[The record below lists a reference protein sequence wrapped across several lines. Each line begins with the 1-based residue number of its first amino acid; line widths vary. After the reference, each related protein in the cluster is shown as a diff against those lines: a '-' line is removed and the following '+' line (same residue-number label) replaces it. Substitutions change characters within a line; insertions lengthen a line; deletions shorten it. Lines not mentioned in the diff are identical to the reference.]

1 MSDALYDPLSDQ
13 TLANPFPVYSRLR
26 ETRPV
31 YWHEGMRSWVVSRY
45 KDCMSVLLQHEVFA
59 GDWRRVGEEIPASSM
74 SIQSLDPPEQRRIRQ
89 LVMNGFHE
97 QDLDALGSRAFQLSR
112 DILQRH
118 TGAPAFDLVEEV
130 AVPMALD
137 SISRLLGVPTPDR
150 RSFVAISDAIVDSMD
165 EGLRPEVGDAGT
177 AARVRLSELVHEW
190 FEAKPERGLIGYL
203 VRHRDPAL
211 VPEDV
216 VVNTTRVMF
225 QAGYSSLSVAAGNA
239 ALALLE
245 NPESLRSLA
254 ANPEQLD
261 TAVDE
266 LMRYDG
272 PVQGTSR
279 VCVTDT
285 ELGGQ
290 VILRGQVVVVLFA
303 SANHDPEQFTTPESL
318 VLNRNPNPHLG
329 FGWGPHVCTGSLH
342 AKIALAGFVRSLVS
356 LPVFPVLAGKPVRH
370 QRATV
375 RCLQSLPLTL
385 AG

>member
-1 MSDALYDPLSDQ
+1 
-13 TLANPFPVYSRLR
+13 
-26 ETRPV
+26 
-31 YWHEGMRSWVVSRY
+31 
-45 KDCMSVLLQHEVFA
+45 MSVLLQHEVFA